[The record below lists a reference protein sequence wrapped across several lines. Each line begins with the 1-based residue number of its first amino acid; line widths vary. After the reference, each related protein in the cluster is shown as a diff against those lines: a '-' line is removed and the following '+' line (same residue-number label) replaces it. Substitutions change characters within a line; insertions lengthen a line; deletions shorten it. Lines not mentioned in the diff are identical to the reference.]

1 LPAIG
6 TKSNWRPANQWDS
19 RNTGPWVNTNH
30 GSAKQLTIGKTAI
43 VENAVIDY
51 DFRTLL
57 PFPNRCQIQMANQ
70 DFDIASL
77 AEFLHIT
84 PAEARK
90 MAERGR
96 VPGKKVGGQWKFF
109 REEIHQWF
117 EARIGL
123 SDERELVEVEKV
135 LQIQSQKDIVAE
147 FHIPDLMSV
156 DCLFVPLMA
165 RTKPK
170 VIQHMCDQIAATGVL
185 WDPDKM
191 ADAIR
196 KREDLHPT
204 ALENGVAMLHPRRP
218 MPNILGDAFVAL
230 GITTNGIPFGGPRG
244 CLTDIFFLIGS
255 TDEAVHLRVLARLS
269 RLLREPGFLDSLRAA
284 ESPGEA
290 HLTISEHDDK
300 LD

>member
-1 LPAIG
+1 MSLSLVDRAPKRVASRG
-6 TKSNWRPANQWDS
+6 NCRYNAAFHLRCSDFHSPMSN
-19 RNTGPWVNTNH
+19 
-30 GSAKQLTIGKTAI
+30 
-43 VENAVIDY
+43 E
-51 DFRTLL
+51 
-57 PFPNRCQIQMANQ
+57 
-70 DFDIASL
+70 DFDLASL

-96 VPGKKVGGQWKFF
+96 VPGKRIGGQWKFF

-117 EARIGL
+117 EDRIGV
-123 SDERELVEVEKV
+123 SDDRELVQVEKV
-135 LQIQSQKDIVAE
+135 LEIQSTKQLVDS
-147 FHIPDLMSV
+147 FHIPDMMPEGLV
-156 DCLFVPLMA
+156 FVPLLA

-170 VIQHMCDQIAATGVL
+170 VIQLLCNNVSETGAL

-191 ADAIR
+191 GDAIR

-218 MPNILGDAFVAL
+218 MTNIIGEPFIAL
-230 GITTNGIPFGGPRG
+230 GVTTSGIAFGGPRG
-244 CLTDIFFLIGS
+244 TLTDIFFLIGS

-269 RLLREPGFLDSLRAA
+269 RLIREVDFLETLRGTTSSA
-284 ESPGEA
+284 EA
-290 HLTISEHDDK
+290 HSCVVKFDEQ

>member
-1 LPAIG
+1 
-6 TKSNWRPANQWDS
+6 
-19 RNTGPWVNTNH
+19 
-30 GSAKQLTIGKTAI
+30 
-43 VENAVIDY
+43 
-51 DFRTLL
+51 
-57 PFPNRCQIQMANQ
+57 MANQ
-70 DFDIASL
+70 DFDLASL

-84 PAEARK
+84 PAEAKK

-117 EARIGL
+117 ENRIGV
-123 SDERELVEVEKV
+123 SNERELVEVEKV
-135 LQIQSQKDIVAE
+135 LEIQSRKEIVDT
-147 FHIPDLMSV
+147 FHIPDLLTGENV
-156 DCLFVPLMA
+156 FVPLLA

-170 VIQHMCDQIAATGVL
+170 VIQNLCDNIAATGVL

-191 ADAIR
+191 AEAIR

-218 MPNILGDAFVAL
+218 MPNIIGDAFIGL
-230 GITTNGIPFGGPRG
+230 GITSSGIAFGGPRG
-244 CLTDIFFLIGS
+244 CLTDIFFLLGS

-269 RLLREPGFLDSLRAA
+269 RLIREEGFLDSLRNATSP
-284 ESPGEA
+284 ESA
-290 HLTISEHDDK
+290 HQAIIDFDEK

>member
-1 LPAIG
+1 M
-6 TKSNWRPANQWDS
+6 SN
-19 RNTGPWVNTNH
+19 
-30 GSAKQLTIGKTAI
+30 
-43 VENAVIDY
+43 E
-51 DFRTLL
+51 
-57 PFPNRCQIQMANQ
+57 
-70 DFDIASL
+70 DFDLASL

-96 VPGKKVGGQWKFF
+96 VPGKKIAGQWKFF

-117 EARIGL
+117 ENRIGV
-123 SDERELVEVEKV
+123 SDDRELVEVEKV
-135 LQIQSQKDIVAE
+135 LEIQSTKQLVDS
-147 FHIPDLMSV
+147 FHIPDMMPADLV
-156 DCLFVPLMA
+156 FVPLLA

-170 VIQHMCDQIAATGVL
+170 VIQLLCDQVAATGAL

-191 ADAIR
+191 ADAIK

-218 MPNILGDAFVAL
+218 MTNIIGEAFLAL
-230 GITTNGIPFGGPRG
+230 GVTTNGIPFGGPRG
-244 CLTDIFFLIGS
+244 TLTDIFFLIGS

-269 RLLREPGFLDSLRAA
+269 RLIREPEFLDTLRGTENAVD
-284 ESPGEA
+284 A
-290 HLTISEHDDK
+290 HACIVKFDEQ

>member
-1 LPAIG
+1 
-6 TKSNWRPANQWDS
+6 
-19 RNTGPWVNTNH
+19 
-30 GSAKQLTIGKTAI
+30 
-43 VENAVIDY
+43 
-51 DFRTLL
+51 
-57 PFPNRCQIQMANQ
+57 MANQ
-70 DFDIASL
+70 DFDIVSL

-96 VPGKKVGGQWKFF
+96 VPGKKVGGHWKFF

-117 EARIGL
+117 EDRIGI
-123 SDERELVEVEKV
+123 SDQRELVEVEKV
-135 LQIQSQKDIVAE
+135 LQIQSEKEIVSD
-147 FHIPDLMSV
+147 FHIPDLMQV
-156 DCLFVPLMA
+156 EHLYVPLLA

-170 VIQHMCDQIAATGVL
+170 VIQNLCDQIAATGVL
-185 WDPDKM
+185 WDPDRM

-218 MPNILGDAFVAL
+218 MPNIIGDAFVAL
-230 GITTNGIPFGGPRG
+230 GITTNGIAFGGPRG

-269 RLLREPGFLDSLRAA
+269 RLLREPGFLASLRLAI
-284 ESPGEA
+284 SPDET
-290 HLTISEHDDK
+290 HELIVEYDEK